1 MEQNLQQMQALVCG
15 QYLVAVAAAILNKKA
30 VPPLPPQFTWRQVY
44 ETARLHSLEV
54 MLLAAVEDQVD
65 EPELLAE
72 WRKRRDV
79 DMVQTLTQIS
89 EQQRILTAFS
99 QAGVPVLRVKGSALR
114 VLYPRPEYRQMSD
127 IDLIAALQ
135 DMERAGAV
143 LKSLGYTTEQEDRRQ
158 GNEVSYFLPPFMG
171 VELHDNPV
179 DRMDPRAAYF
189 EQIWTKTEQEP
200 DLPGVYH
207 LRTEDEYL
215 YLLAHFLKH
224 YEDAGIGIRQ
234 VMDIYLYRRTY
245 GSRMDETYLAQESR
259 KLALEP
265 IRTQAEQLAEHWF
278 APVPASVD
286 SAVEEMG
293 DLCILSGI
301 YGTDYSRRCCMM
313 HKAQQHGKGWR
324 LQYIRRR
331 LFPPMNEFIMRY
343 PKVRSAPWLY
353 PIYWL
358 QRLLNPTYWKQN
370 FRAEMSEMRGADPK
384 E

>member
-1 MEQNLQQMQALVCG
+1 MKQHLQQVQDLACG
-15 QYLVAVAAAILNKKA
+15 QYLVAVVAAMLNGKA
-30 VPPLPPQFTWRQVY
+30 VPPLPPQLTWRQMY
-44 ETARLHSLEV
+44 QTARLHSLEV
-54 MLLAAVEDQVD
+54 MLLAGVEDRVD

-89 EQQRILTAFS
+89 EQQRILAAFS
-99 QAGVPVLRVKGSALR
+99 QAGVPVLRVKGSALWE
-114 VLYPRPEYRQMSD
+114 LYPRPEYRQMSD
-127 IDLIAALQ
+127 IDLITAPQ
-135 DMERAGAV
+135 DMERAEAV
-143 LKSLGYTTEQEDRRQ
+143 LKSLGYATEQEDRRQ

-189 EQIWTKTEQEP
+189 EQIWTRTEQEP
-200 DLPGVYH
+200 GLPGVYH

-224 YEDAGIGIRQ
+224 YEDVGIGIRQ
-234 VMDIYLYRRTY
+234 VMDIYLYRRAY
-245 GSRMDETYLAQESR
+245 GSRMDEAYLAQESR

-278 APVPASVD
+278 APVPVPTD

-301 YGTDYSRRCCMM
+301 YGNYYSRRCCMM
-313 HKAQQHGKGWR
+313 HKAQQQGKGWR

-353 PIYWL
+353 PFYWL
-358 QRLLNPTYWKQN
+358 QSLFNPTYWKQN
-370 FRAEMSEMRGADPK
+370 FRAEISEMRGPDHKA
-384 E
+384 